1 MVENLSALIDTVQKN
16 CTIADARHARDM
28 TMCTF
33 LLEMREYYRWEMEI
47 PYGARLPKEELGDWL
62 NARESLWDTVE
73 EEDFAP
79 LPLSEIGI
87 DPFEADDIN
96 RALIPLGLVYSSGLG
111 HFRKPHFVLAELKRA
126 EVREGVQVLVAGCE
140 YARDLI
146 APPAAM
152 RDGAIFLRMDA
163 VRRLLWNKYEEW
175 QWKEKDTA
183 LGRAFAYYDFERNI
197 ERGLDRMAE
206 AESEAMILHEIGEA
220 RAESLLG
227 ADWNEM
233 LGQLTSRHAEL
244 LVRAVRDHL
253 AEGSEKFAVSES
265 KKRSNGR
272 IGVEIEVHA
281 VPIGCPSVSDQDRSA
296 TDCIHASRH
305 KAPVRKSEEMGQ
317 ERRFIRKV
325 DLTPHAI
332 MPADE
337 YSSMRGGR
345 IPGTDH
351 NLAFRI
357 RSGGKPI
364 DVKTFR
370 KTLFQR
376 HTGRHDR
383 LARWGLLT
391 LPRSTENGS
400 KRGNHFLNRH
410 HPNFRVGLGGDRVAS
425 MLHGVKRESIGEGRR
440 AYA

>member
-1 MVENLSALIDTVQKN
+1 MLELSALIDTVQKN

-47 PYGARLPKEELGDWL
+47 PYGARLPKDELGDWL

-79 LPLSEIGI
+79 LPLNEAGI

-96 RALIPLGLVYSSGLG
+96 RALIPQGLVYSSGLG

-126 EVREGVQVLVAGCE
+126 EVRDGVQVLVAGCE

-183 LGRAFAYYDFERNI
+183 LGRAFAHYDFERDI

-220 RAESLLG
+220 RAETLLG
-227 ADWNEM
+227 EEWNAM

-244 LVRAVRDHL
+244 LARAVRDHL
-253 AEGSEKFAVSES
+253 ADCLVTLPTLLEREAVGSLHFYLANLS
-265 KKRSNGR
+265 GL
-272 IGVEIEVHA
+272 
-281 VPIGCPSVSDQDRSA
+281 
-296 TDCIHASRH
+296 
-305 KAPVRKSEEMGQ
+305 
-317 ERRFIRKV
+317 RRALF
-325 DLTPHAI
+325 
-332 MPADE
+332 PAL
-337 YSSMRGGR
+337 S
-345 IPGTDH
+345 
-351 NLAFRI
+351 LAYENWLD
-357 RSGGKPI
+357 SG
-364 DVKTFR
+364 DT
-370 KTLFQR
+370 T
-376 HTGRHDR
+376 R
-383 LARWGLLT
+383 LASVVKAAEAHWLDVARRLAT
-391 LPRSTENGS
+391 PCRSEPAQADARINA
-400 KRGNHFLNRH
+400 LA
-410 HPNFRVGLGGDRVAS
+410 VGDLAA
-425 MLHGVKRESIGEGRR
+425 LKL
-440 AYA
+440 

>member
-1 MVENLSALIDTVQKN
+1 MVDNLSALIDTVQRN

-47 PYGARLPKEELGDWL
+47 PYGARLPKDELGDWL

-73 EEDFAP
+73 VEDFAP
-79 LPLSEIGI
+79 LPLNESGVN
-87 DPFEADDIN
+87 PFDANDIN
-96 RALIPLGLVYSSGLG
+96 RTLIPMGLVYSSGLG

-126 EVREGVQVLVAGCE
+126 EIRDGVQVLVAGCE

-183 LGRAFAYYDFERNI
+183 LGRAFAHYDFERDI
-197 ERGLDRMAE
+197 ENGLDRMAE

-227 ADWNEM
+227 EDWNAM

-253 AEGSEKFAVSES
+253 A
-265 KKRSNGR
+265 
-272 IGVEIEVHA
+272 
-281 VPIGCPSVSDQDRSA
+281 
-296 TDCIHASRH
+296 DCM
-305 KAPVRKSEEMGQ
+305 V
-317 ERRFIRKV
+317 
-325 DLTPHAI
+325 
-332 MPADE
+332 
-337 YSSMRGGR
+337 
-345 IPGTDH
+345 
-351 NLAFRI
+351 
-357 RSGGKPI
+357 
-364 DVKTFR
+364 
-370 KTLFQR
+370 
-376 HTGRHDR
+376 
-383 LARWGLLT
+383 T
-391 LPRSTENGS
+391 LPILLEREASGSLHFYLANLSGLRRSLFPALPQAYDNWLRSRDTAKLASVVAAARAHWLDAAQQLTATYHCDPEE
-400 KRGNHFLNRH
+400 GNAKLNA
-410 HPNFRVGLGGDRVAS
+410 LACGDLATFK
-425 MLHGVKRESIGEGRR
+425 L
-440 AYA
+440 

>member
-1 MVENLSALIDTVQKN
+1 MVENLHALIDTVQKN

-47 PYGARLPKEELGDWL
+47 PYGARLPKDELGDWL

-79 LPLSEIGI
+79 LPLSEAGI

-126 EVREGVQVLVAGCE
+126 EIREGVQVLVAGCE

-183 LGRAFAYYDFERNI
+183 LGRAFAHYDFERDI

-227 ADWNEM
+227 EEWNAM

-244 LVRAVRDHL
+244 LARAVRDHL
-253 AEGSEKFAVSES
+253 A
-265 KKRSNGR
+265 
-272 IGVEIEVHA
+272 
-281 VPIGCPSVSDQDRSA
+281 
-296 TDCIHASRH
+296 DCL
-305 KAPVRKSEEMGQ
+305 V
-317 ERRFIRKV
+317 
-325 DLTPHAI
+325 
-332 MPADE
+332 
-337 YSSMRGGR
+337 
-345 IPGTDH
+345 
-351 NLAFRI
+351 
-357 RSGGKPI
+357 
-364 DVKTFR
+364 
-370 KTLFQR
+370 
-376 HTGRHDR
+376 
-383 LARWGLLT
+383 T
-391 LPRSTENGS
+391 LPTLMEREAVGS
-400 KRGNHFLNRH
+400 LHFYLANLS
-410 HPNFRVGLGGDRVAS
+410 GLRRALFPALPQAYDAWLGDRDCRPLSQLITQAEAHWLEAARELTRTYHRNPATGDQALGALAGGDLAS
-425 MLHGVKRESIGEGRR
+425 LRL
-440 AYA
+440 

>member
-1 MVENLSALIDTVQKN
+1 MVENLPALIDTVQKN

-47 PYGARLPKEELGDWL
+47 PYGARLPKDELGDWL
-62 NARESLWDTVE
+62 NARESLWDAVE
-73 EEDFAP
+73 EEEFAP
-79 LPLSEIGI
+79 LPLSESGI

-183 LGRAFAYYDFERNI
+183 LGRAFAHYDFERDI

-227 ADWNEM
+227 EEWNAM

-244 LVRAVRDHL
+244 LARAVRDHL
-253 AEGSEKFAVSES
+253 ADCLVTLPTLMQREAIGSLHFYLANLSGL
-265 KKRSNGR
+265 RRALFPALPQAYDAWLGDRDGR
-272 IGVEIEVHA
+272 RLSQLISQAEAHWL
-281 VPIGCPSVSDQDRSA
+281 
-296 TDCIHASRH
+296 
-305 KAPVRKSEEMGQ
+305 KAARE
-317 ERRFIRKV
+317 
-325 DLTPHAI
+325 
-332 MPADE
+332 
-337 YSSMRGGR
+337 
-345 IPGTDH
+345 
-351 NLAFRI
+351 
-357 RSGGKPI
+357 
-364 DVKTFR
+364 
-370 KTLFQR
+370 
-376 HTGRHDR
+376 
-383 LARWGLLT
+383 LARAYHRDPPKGDRT
-391 LPRSTENGS
+391 LGA
-400 KRGNHFLNRH
+400 LA
-410 HPNFRVGLGGDRVAS
+410 GGDLAS
-425 MLHGVKRESIGEGRR
+425 LRL
-440 AYA
+440 